1 MKTMTRVQLI
11 NWHYFSNEIISF
23 KDINFLTGTNT
34 AGKSTIIDALQVVL
48 CGETRSTYFNRAAG
62 KKSERT
68 FKSYLIGTMGDDIVK
83 GVQSLRGDK
92 DFSGYIVAEFYDD
105 IKNTSFCLGMVAD
118 VYTDGGDIAKRFFI
132 LDDTIPSDKFIENGI
147 TVGSKDFISR
157 AKSEYSERHFRSFD
171 TAEQYRSAVLVKTN
185 VHDNKLFPLLR
196 KAISFE
202 PINNIEQFITE
213 NICDAD
219 NNINID
225 EMLDEVRSYQSTE
238 NEAENTK
245 LRLEKLE
252 IIHNKYSDI
261 ENLRK
266 REKLQNFFVDY
277 AKHCD
282 TNEQLETKQIQQ
294 AEIKTKLDDLL
305 AVINSLEQ
313 ENDALERELPVLK
326 KEYERLVKESNR
338 DILEF
343 QKSAKINE
351 IDTTKK
357 KVSELVDK
365 ITYGSK
371 DWVNRCGYALNVLSE
386 EAHISSVEQLQKM
399 LRRISSFK
407 SESLGETSV
416 KYFTDIK
423 AAYTNAY
430 ELCLPVYSA
439 VAAELEVKKREKSEL
454 EDQIAALRK
463 GRKNYDR
470 KALLLRDK
478 IKNGLSEQYK
488 KDVGVSFLADML
500 DITDNDWKNAV
511 EGWLGNQ
518 RMNIIT
524 APEYFMDAYKI
535 YKTIKNDVYE
545 YAVVD
550 LDRVYNDRP
559 IAKNGSLAEVVSCES
574 KYVRAYIDYLLGNVM
589 RCYDDKNIRDHRT
602 SVTRDCM
609 QYRSYAVKPI
619 NPRNYQI
626 PFIGSKS
633 IEIQLK
639 QKEEELRT
647 VEKRIGELENNTHS
661 LKPFC
666 TAEWFINEAFIDNMV
681 TSAFEAYNLL
691 PDLRAQ
697 LAEIEEKLNKID
709 DTKINEAARKIDENQ
724 NKKKTN
730 DGKIKN
736 SNRDFGNLEN
746 SLKNILKEIE
756 DLENTLTSLTEV
768 LSAYG
773 EEYIEE
779 SKPEYAER
787 LLQHKTHDKTHATIL
802 EVYSAS
808 VSGTKTKFV
817 KANNELVELRNEYNT
832 KFHFSYNISNV
843 ENNDEFENEYIRI
856 KDIALPGFI
865 EKIAKAKENAM
876 NRFKSDFLYKL
887 KNNIQEVYEQI
898 GDLNK
903 ALRNARFG
911 NDKYEF
917 SIKPNPDYIDYYNMI
932 TSKKLD
938 SVEYTLFSYEFEE
951 QYKDTIENL
960 FGQIVGYD
968 KADTEAAEAV
978 QKFSRY
984 STYLSFDILKL
995 DENGIKEPL
1004 SKTITT
1010 KSGGEIQTP
1019 FYVAVLASFAQIY
1032 KVNSTRNQTDNTMR
1046 LVIFDEA
1053 FNKMDPERISESIE
1067 MLRRFELQA
1076 IICSPTEKAGDIMP
1090 ICDRTLLVDKQRD
1103 GNVYRSTV
1111 IEWTKEMGELN

>member
-1 MKTMTRVQLI
+1 MKIMTRVQLI

-23 KDINFLTGTNT
+23 KNINFLTGTNT

-48 CGETRSTYFNRAAG
+48 TGETRSTYFNRAAG

-92 DFSGYIVAEFYDD
+92 DFSSYIVAEFYDD
-105 IKNTSFCLGMVAD
+105 IKNVTFCLGMVAD
-118 VYTDGGDIAKRFFI
+118 VYTDGGDITKKFFI
-132 LDDTIPSDKFIENGI
+132 LDDSLPSEKFIENGI
-147 TVGSKDFISR
+147 TVGSKNFINR

-171 TAEQYRSAVLVKTN
+171 TAEQYRSAVLVRTN
-185 VHDNKLFPLLR
+185 VHDNKLFSLLR

-238 NEAENTK
+238 TEAENTK
-245 LRLEKLE
+245 SRLEKLE
-252 IIHNKYSDI
+252 VIHNKYGEI
-261 ENLRK
+261 ENLHK
-266 REKLQNFFVDY
+266 REKLQTFFVDY

-282 TNEQLETKQIQQ
+282 TKEQLEAKQLQQ
-294 AEIKTKLDDLL
+294 TNLKTTLNKLL
-305 AVINSLEQ
+305 S
-313 ENDALERELPVLK
+313 
-326 KEYERLVKESNR
+326 
-338 DILEF
+338 
-343 QKSAKINE
+343 E
-351 IDTTKK
+351 IDTLKEENNKLEYELPQLKEEHDRLRNESKRDNLELQKNAKIIEIETAERKI
-357 KVSELVDK
+357 SELVTK
-365 ITYGSK
+365 IAAGSK

-386 EAHISSVEQLQKM
+386 EALISSFEHLQKM
-399 LRRISSFK
+399 LKRISSFK
-407 SESLGETSV
+407 AESLSETSV
-416 KYFTDIK
+416 KHITDIK
-423 AAYTNAY
+423 TAYTDAY
-430 ELCLPVYSA
+430 GLCLPVYSDFT
-439 VAAELEVKKREKSEL
+439 AELKDKKREKSEL
-454 EDQIAALRK
+454 EDQIAVLRK

-478 IKNGLSEQYK
+478 IKNGLSEQHK
-488 KDVGVSFLADML
+488 KDVGVYFLADML
-500 DITDNDWKNAV
+500 DITDDEWKNAV
-511 EGWLGNQ
+511 EGWLGSQ

-524 APEYFMDAYKI
+524 APEYFIDAYKI
-535 YKTIKNDVYE
+535 YKKIKNDVYE

-550 LDRVYNDRP
+550 LERVYNDRP
-559 IAKNGSLAEVVSCES
+559 IAKTGSLAEVVSCES

-589 RCYDDKNIRDHRT
+589 RCDDDDKIRDCRT

-639 QKEEELRT
+639 QKEDELLA
-647 VEKRIGELENNTHS
+647 VEKRIGELANIVRD

-666 TAEWFINEAFIDNMV
+666 TAEWFINEAFIDN
-681 TSAFEAYNLL
+681 TATPAFEANNSL
-691 PDLRAQ
+691 PDLRSQ

-709 DTKINEAARKIDENQ
+709 DTKINEVARKIAENE
-724 NKKKTN
+724 KKQKFN
-730 DGKIKN
+730 ADNIGDLKQAVGECNN
-736 SNRDFGNLEN
+736 SI
-746 SLKNILKEIE
+746 KNILKEIE
-756 DLENTLTSLTEV
+756 SLENVFESLNEV
-768 LSAYG
+768 VSSYG
-773 EEYIEE
+773 DKYIEE

-787 LLQHKTHDKTHATIL
+787 LLQRKTHSSVFET
-802 EVYSAS
+802 YSTA
-808 VSGTKTKFV
+808 VSGTKTELD
-817 KANNELVELRNEYNT
+817 KANKKLIDLRDEYNT
-832 KFHFSYNISNV
+832 KFHFSYNISDV

-856 KDIALPGFI
+856 KDIALPEFI
-865 EKIAKAKENAM
+865 DRIAKAKENAM
-876 NRFKSDFLYKL
+876 NRFKSDFLYRL

-917 SIKPNPDYIDYYNMI
+917 SIKPHPDYIDYYNMI
-932 TSKKLD
+932 TSEKLD
-938 SVEYTLFSYEFEE
+938 SAEYTLFSYEFEE
-951 QYKDTIENL
+951 QYKDTIDNL
-960 FGQIVGYD
+960 FGQIVAYD
-968 KADTEAAEAV
+968 KSDSEAAEAV

-995 DENGIKEPL
+995 DENGIREPL

-1019 FYVAVLASFAQIY
+1019 FYVAMLASFAQIY

-1076 IICSPTEKAGDIMP
+1076 IICSPTDNAGDIMP

-1103 GNVYRSTV
+1103 GSFYRSTV

>member
-92 DFSGYIVAEFYDD
+92 DFSSYIVAEFYDD
-105 IKNTSFCLGMVAD
+105 IKNASFCLGMVAD

-132 LDDTIPSDKFIENGI
+132 LDDSLPSEKFIENGI
-147 TVGSKDFISR
+147 TVGSKDFIGR

-252 IIHNKYSDI
+252 IIHNKYSEI

-282 TNEQLETKQIQQ
+282 TKEQLEAKQLQQ
-294 AEIKTKLDDLL
+294 TELKTKLDNLL
-305 AVINSLEQ
+305 SEINSLEQ
-313 ENDALERELPVLK
+313 ENDNLEHELPGLK
-326 KEYERLVKESNR
+326 KDYERLVKESNR
-338 DILEF
+338 DILEL
-343 QKSAKINE
+343 QEKTKTNEIETANAKI
-351 IDTTKK
+351 
-357 KVSELVDK
+357 SELVAK
-365 ITYGSK
+365 TSAGSK

-386 EAHISSVEQLQKM
+386 EAHISPVEQLQKM
-399 LRRISSFK
+399 LKRISSFK

-454 EDQIAALRK
+454 EDQIAVLRK

-478 IKNGLSEQYK
+478 IKNGLSEQHK
-488 KDVGVSFLADML
+488 KDVGVYFLADML
-500 DITDNDWKNAV
+500 DITDDEWKNAV
-511 EGWLGNQ
+511 EGWLGSQ

-524 APEYFMDAYKI
+524 APEYFIDAYKI
-535 YKTIKNDVYE
+535 YKKIKNDVYE

-550 LDRVYNDRP
+550 LERVYNDRP
-559 IAKNGSLAEVVSCES
+559 IAKTGSLAEVVSCES

-589 RCYDDKNIRDHRT
+589 RCDDDDKIRDYRT

-639 QKEEELRT
+639 QKEDELLA
-647 VEKRIGELENNTHS
+647 VEKRIGELANITRS

-666 TAEWFINEAFIDNMV
+666 TAEWFINEAFIDNTV

-697 LAEIEEKLNKID
+697 LAEIEDKLNKID
-709 DTKINEAARKIDENQ
+709 DTKINEAAEIIAENEKKQKANADKIGNL
-724 NKKKTN
+724 
-730 DGKIKN
+730 
-736 SNRDFGNLEN
+736 NRDVGKLEN
-746 SLKNILKEIE
+746 SIKNALKEIE
-756 DLENTLTSLTEV
+756 VLENTLTSLNEV
-768 LSAYG
+768 LSTYG
-773 EEYIEE
+773 ETYIEE
-779 SKPEYAER
+779 SKPEYKER
-787 LLQHKTHDKTHATIL
+787 LIQRKTHTSVHET
-802 EVYSAS
+802 YSTA
-808 VSGTKTKFV
+808 VNGTRTLLSD
-817 KANNELVELRNEYNT
+817 ANKNLIDLRDDYNT

-865 EKIAKAKENAM
+865 DKIAKAKENAM
-876 NRFKSDFLYKL
+876 NRFKSDFLYRL
-887 KNNIQEVYEQI
+887 KNNIGEVYEQI

-917 SIKPNPDYIDYYNMI
+917 SIKPNLDYIDYYNMI
-932 TSKKLD
+932 TSEKLD
-938 SVEYTLFSYEFEE
+938 SAEYTLFSYEFEE

-968 KADTEAAEAV
+968 KADTEAVEAV

-1019 FYVAVLASFAQIY
+1019 FYVAMLASFAQIY

-1103 GNVYRSTV
+1103 GSVYRSTV